1 MITYFVLNSEN
12 YKWWWQSFLCGGAVA
27 FYVFLYAVR
36 FHAELELDTRIAS
49 LMYFSSMV
57 QVTFMIF
64 LVTGSVGF
72 LSSLWFT
79 RMISSI
85 KVD

>member
-1 MITYFVLNSEN
+1 
-12 YKWWWQSFLCGGAVA
+12 
-27 FYVFLYAVR
+27 
-36 FHAELELDTRIAS
+36 LDTPIAS
-49 LMYFSSMV
+49 LLYFSSMV
-57 QVTFMIF
+57 QVAFTIF

-79 RMISSI
+79 RLIYSSI